1 MKLVG
6 ISSSRVDSLLARCAH
21 SMSVMNEPAAE
32 DSHFLISPGKITL
45 RHLEKVSNPQ
55 SIHGIYP
62 YRGKMSPIDAAQ
74 IISQFAP
81 HSRLLDPFCGTGTI
95 VYEAQ
100 QYGLLGTGVDNNPLA
115 CMIARGKTEP
125 LDKEAV
131 LIHLENAI
139 ADAQALTDFP
149 RMPAG
154 PARYFHS
161 TTADQIMRILSVSR
175 DFSPFLLACFYGAIC
190 LAARAC
196 NGWLWT
202 STSIGKMNSPL
213 RCIDFYS
220 ALQRKVRKHVDFV
233 RGAPPAKIH
242 IHDARLIHEIIP
254 SHSIDIVY
262 TSPPYFD
269 ALDYTGYY
277 TKLVLEILDVD
288 RARIRGGLIQ
298 RFATYRKDMRDA
310 LLAIDTVVHDK
321 SIIIFVVGNRMV
333 HKKLVRGADFFSDIA
348 PWANPYVIEREYT
361 NTASELWDS
370 INATR
375 RKEQVIVWNL
385 ATGGR
390 K

>member
-1 MKLVG
+1 V
-6 ISSSRVDSLLARCAH
+6 
-21 SMSVMNEPAAE
+21 
-32 DSHFLISPGKITL
+32 
-45 RHLEKVSNPQ
+45 
-55 SIHGIYP
+55 
-62 YRGKMSPIDAAQ
+62 
-74 IISQFAP
+74 
-81 HSRLLDPFCGTGTI
+81 
-95 VYEAQ
+95 
-100 QYGLLGTGVDNNPLA
+100 TGVDNNPLA

-125 LDKEAV
+125 VDKEKV
-131 LIHLENAI
+131 RVDLENAI
-139 ADAQALTDFP
+139 ADAKSLADVP
-149 RMPAG
+149 RMPTS
-154 PARYFHS
+154 PARYFHP
-161 TTADQIMRILSVSR
+161 TTANQIMKILTVSR

-202 STSIGKMNSPL
+202 STSIGKINPPL

-233 RGAPPAKIH
+233 WGAPPAMIH
-242 IHDARLIHEIIP
+242 LHDARRIHEIIP

-288 RARIRGGLIQ
+288 RAQIRGGLIQ
-298 RFATYRKDMRDA
+298 RFATYREDMRDA
-310 LLAIDTVVHDK
+310 MLAIDTVVHDK

-333 HKKLVRGADFFSDIA
+333 HRRLVRGSDFFSDIA
-348 PWANPYVIEREYT
+348 PWANPYVVEREYT
-361 NTASELWDS
+361 KTASGLWDS